1 MRKREAEDRAR
12 QEEERRQQEEERTR
26 REAEEK
32 VVIFRVPQGFLQA
45 FPLQPAQYHSV
56 LGQQGLNTV
65 APVIG
70 IMAQGFSLSIQTKK
84 ELKETAHSCWLELTG
99 IAEIVLQA

>member
-32 VVIFRVPQGFLQA
+32 VMV
-45 FPLQPAQYHSV
+45 S
-56 LGQQGLNTV
+56 
-65 APVIG
+65 
-70 IMAQGFSLSIQTKK
+70 
-84 ELKETAHSCWLELTG
+84 W
-99 IAEIVLQA
+99 VLQEFLWASPLLPGQ

>member
-32 VVIFRVPQGFLQA
+32 VMVFW
-45 FPLQPAQYHSV
+45 
-56 LGQQGLNTV
+56 GQQEFLV
-65 APVIG
+65 
-70 IMAQGFSLSIQTKK
+70 
-84 ELKETAHSCWLELTG
+84 LTG
-99 IAEIVLQA
+99 LSSLVAAQF

>member
-32 VVIFRVPQGFLQA
+32 VMVFWGLKEFLQA
-45 FPLQPAQYHSV
+45 SPLSLASSSSV
-56 LGQQGLNTV
+56 LGRQGLN
-65 APVIG
+65 ALN
-70 IMAQGFSLSIQTKK
+70 Q
-84 ELKETAHSCWLELTG
+84 W
-99 IAEIVLQA
+99 

>member
-32 VVIFRVPQGFLQA
+32 VMVFWGRQEFLQA
-45 FPLQPAQYHSV
+45 SPL
-56 LGQQGLNTV
+56 
-65 APVIG
+65 
-70 IMAQGFSLSIQTKK
+70 
-84 ELKETAHSCWLELTG
+84 
-99 IAEIVLQA
+99 

>member
-32 VVIFRVPQGFLQA
+32 VVVFRAPRGSRV
-45 FPLQPAQYHSV
+45 V
-56 LGQQGLNTV
+56 LG
-65 APVIG
+65 
-70 IMAQGFSLSIQTKK
+70 F
-84 ELKETAHSCWLELTG
+84 
-99 IAEIVLQA
+99 

>member
-32 VVIFRVPQGFLQA
+32 VVVFECCRA
-45 FPLQPAQYHSV
+45 SYRPLLFSLATNSSV
-56 LGQQGLNTV
+56 LGQQGLNTLALLMRV
-65 APVIG
+65 
-70 IMAQGFSLSIQTKK
+70 MAQGFSLSNIKQKVIK
-84 ELKETAHSCWLELTG
+84 QRAHL
-99 IAEIVLQA
+99 

>member
-32 VVIFRVPQGFLQA
+32 VVVFWVPQGFLQA
-45 FPLQPAQYHSV
+45 FPLQPGQSQLSVESAGFKHSSP
-56 LGQQGLNTV
+56 GDKGHG
-65 APVIG
+65 PR
-70 IMAQGFSLSIQTKK
+70 
-84 ELKETAHSCWLELTG
+84 
-99 IAEIVLQA
+99 LQFVQSKPKSS

>member
-32 VVIFRVPQGFLQA
+32 VVVFWVLQGFLQA
-45 FPLQPAQYHSV
+45 SPIY
-56 LGQQGLNTV
+56 LGQYQHRAGSAGV
-65 APVIG
+65 KHASPSDKG
-70 IMAQGFSLSIQTKK
+70 HGPRFQFIQYKTK
-84 ELKETAHSCWLELTG
+84 SN
-99 IAEIVLQA
+99 

>member
-32 VVIFRVPQGFLQA
+32 VVVSCRVSYS
-45 FPLQPAQYHSV
+45 PLLYSLACNSSV
-56 LGQQGLNTV
+56 LGQQALNMPDLV
-65 APVIG
+65 VMVMAKPSVCPV
-70 IMAQGFSLSIQTKK
+70 
-84 ELKETAHSCWLELTG
+84 
-99 IAEIVLQA
+99 